1 MAKDSGISTDRYG
14 RPKIRSGRD
23 QSSSLVDSAIEVA
36 KAATNLIPKNEPST
50 ATSFKSLTRFDEKHP
65 DVLVIQ
71 CSDGRYTSIVSEL
84 MQGNGITR
92 YDVMAMPG
100 GPALLDMASAS
111 ILQSEACRA
120 GTSFL
125 IKGHNTRSIWLL
137 AHSEC
142 GYYRYNLNGMPQDTI
157 IGRQINDLQRAANW
171 LRSVSKDL
179 AIYATYIA
187 QENGI
192 ASFKSI
198 DLE

>member
-23 QSSSLVDSAIEVA
+23 QSLSSSLVDSAIEVA
-36 KAATNLIPKNEPST
+36 KT
-50 ATSFKSLTRFDEKHP
+50 ATSLIESQAAMSLKSLTRFDEKHP

-84 MQGNGITR
+84 MQGNGIAR

-125 IKGHNTRSIWLL
+125 IKGHNTRRIWLL

-157 IGRQINDLQRAANW
+157 VGRQTNDLQRAANW

-179 AIYATYIA
+179 EIYATYIA
-187 QENGI
+187 QEGGI

-198 DLE
+198 ELE